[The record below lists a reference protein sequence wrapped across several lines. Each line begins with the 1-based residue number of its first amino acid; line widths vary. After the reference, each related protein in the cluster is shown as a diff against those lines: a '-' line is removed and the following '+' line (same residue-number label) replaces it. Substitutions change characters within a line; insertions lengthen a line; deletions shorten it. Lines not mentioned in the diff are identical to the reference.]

1 MLDFE
6 LPLISGNTTISDAI
20 AEAVDANK
28 SGLLYEVAPGQLRL
42 VHYYGL
48 IQAAKDQGSMPLKDV
63 VFEPVID
70 IETVPITQIFS
81 HLTNEHRRFGFK
93 GLQAAG
99 LVRVFSI
106 SEDFGYPY
114 AVVAPGRRC
123 TRPNKPSHKSPREW
137 YHYPPDN
144 IDSGDPNNCKV
155 CGNPLL

>member
-1 MLDFE
+1 MLDFD
-6 LPLISGNTTISDAI
+6 LPIISGNITISDAI
-20 AEAVDANK
+20 AEAVETKKA
-28 SGLLYEVAPGQLRL
+28 GLLYEVAPGEVRL
-42 VHYYGL
+42 LHYYGL
-48 IQAAKDQGSMPLKDV
+48 IQAAKDKGSMPLKDV

-70 IETVPITQIFS
+70 IETVPASKIRS

-93 GLQAAG
+93 GLHAAK

-106 SEDFGYPY
+106 SEEYGYPY
-114 AVVAPGRRC
+114 AVVVPGRRC
-123 TRPNKPSHKSPREW
+123 TRPKKPSHKTPREW